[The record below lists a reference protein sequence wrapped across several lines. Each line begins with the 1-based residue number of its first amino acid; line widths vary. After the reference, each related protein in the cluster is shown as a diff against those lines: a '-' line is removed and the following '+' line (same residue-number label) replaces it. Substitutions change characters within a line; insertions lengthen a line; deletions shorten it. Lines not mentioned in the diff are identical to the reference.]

1 MKEERK
7 GHERR
12 RQGERV
18 PMRADRPV
26 YLEVNLDGESVGVLV
41 ENLSCDGASLIY
53 PEESPSIQPGSYL
66 KECTLNLGA
75 AGAIA
80 VTPIV
85 RWRVWPKLGVQFDN
99 MGENSRN
106 RIARFLQSK

>member
-1 MKEERK
+1 MKEETKRDQ
-7 GHERR
+7 RR
-12 RQGERV
+12 RGDRV

-26 YLEVNLDGESVGVLV
+26 FIEVNVDGNNVGVLV

-75 AGAIA
+75 AGNIK

-85 RWRVWPKLGVQFDN
+85 RWRVWPKLGVQFDKI
-99 MGENSRN
+99 GESSRN
-106 RIARFLQSK
+106 QIARFLQSK

>member
-1 MKEERK
+1 MKEETKRDQ
-7 GHERR
+7 RR
-12 RQGERV
+12 RGDRV

-26 YLEVNLDGESVGVLV
+26 FIEVNVDGNNVGVLV

-75 AGAIA
+75 AGNIK

-85 RWRVWPKLGVQFDN
+85 RWRVWPKLGVQFDKI
-99 MGENSRN
+99 GESSRS